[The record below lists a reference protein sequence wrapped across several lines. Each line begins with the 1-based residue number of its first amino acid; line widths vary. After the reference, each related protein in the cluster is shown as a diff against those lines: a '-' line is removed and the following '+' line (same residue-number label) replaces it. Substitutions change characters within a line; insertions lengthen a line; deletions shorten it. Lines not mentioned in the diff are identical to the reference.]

1 MIEKTYNVG
10 IYCRLSNDDERDG
23 ESVSIE
29 NQKLLLQS
37 YVRQRGWN
45 EIAVYC
51 DDGYSGTN
59 FDRPGVKRL
68 IEDAKAKKINLIL
81 VKDLSRFGRNYIEFG
96 QYTDYLFPSL
106 GCRFIALNNGI
117 DTMSDNGS
125 TDVMCFLNL
134 FNEFYSR
141 DTSKKVKAVKRA
153 CAESGKFMGTYPA
166 YGYKRD
172 PEDKHHLVIDEETA
186 PTVRRIFS
194 MRASGM
200 GFRAIAV
207 TLNEEG
213 VLPPGALYY
222 QRKGRSD
229 PRNVNHKWAE
239 TTVKALIRSE
249 VYIGNMVQGKTG
261 TLSYKSRKL
270 INKPEEE
277 WIRVEGTHEPIIS
290 REVWDT
296 VVSIDKKKVRK
307 TPPTD
312 GIRSIFTGLVYCAD
326 CGFKM
331 RNHIE
336 RFTYKDGTPGRYSS
350 FICGNYA
357 RSGKSACTIHS
368 IYENVLEELVL
379 TDIREKARF
388 VECDGERLAEQISR
402 MKEKES
408 RSRVISYEQEMKA
421 AAARMTE
428 LERLMQNLY
437 EDKCTGTIPQT
448 VFQTLMRKYETER
461 AEKAAAIPELEQKV
475 RAQLE
480 NRQDANRWMEVIR
493 RYTEITALDENI
505 LFELVDRIEVGEAR
519 KVNGQ
524 RICDVKVV
532 YRYVGSVDDA
542 LSQER
547 LEAYEKLYKVGI
559 YCRLSVDDASN
570 SAKAKNY
577 IPADESVS
585 IENQYELLS
594 KFVMLNGWTEVKTY
608 RDDGYSGGNFQ
619 RPGFLEMLEDARHG
633 LINLILVKD
642 LSRLGRDFVEVGRY
656 TDVIF
661 PSLGCRFV
669 SVLDCLDTEG
679 DNTDMLHFRS
689 LMNDYHLKDLSNKVK
704 SVLHAK
710 MRSGQYIAAY
720 APYGYRKSE
729 EDRHRLVIDE
739 EAAAVVRRMFE
750 LRRAGMAYGKI
761 AAVLNSEGILSPRW
775 YWAKLYGNGSCKY
788 ANLWMYATVKNILTN
803 EVYTGNL
810 IQNQTGS
817 RSYKDDTMIY
827 KPESEWIRHEAL
839 HEAIISP
846 EVWNE
851 VQAINRERT
860 LLSADNAPPKPFLFT
875 GKLVCADCKA
885 PLQGNRETQRRK
897 NGTSKKYV
905 SYFCSRYT
913 ASGYG
918 ACSRHTIYEMTLT
931 ELVLSEI
938 RAHAEALELDE
949 AAMLDRL
956 QAQRTAADA
965 ERLESV
971 RQEIGKLRRRVH
983 ELEQMTVKLYEDKVC
998 GSISAA
1004 SFAVLLEKTEQERR
1018 QRTDRLDTL
1027 LAEVREYEQSAA
1039 DIQSWA
1045 AVVRKHLH
1053 IRELDRE
1060 TVDELIDRI
1069 EVGEKTV
1076 VDGKN
1081 VRDIKIYYRF
1091 VGNI

>member
-1 MIEKTYNVG
+1 
-10 IYCRLSNDDERDG
+10 
-23 ESVSIE
+23 
-29 NQKLLLQS
+29 
-37 YVRQRGWN
+37 
-45 EIAVYC
+45 
-51 DDGYSGTN
+51 
-59 FDRPGVKRL
+59 
-68 IEDAKAKKINLIL
+68 
-81 VKDLSRFGRNYIEFG
+81 
-96 QYTDYLFPSL
+96 
-106 GCRFIALNNGI
+106 
-117 DTMSDNGS
+117 
-125 TDVMCFLNL
+125 
-134 FNEFYSR
+134 
-141 DTSKKVKAVKRA
+141 
-153 CAESGKFMGTYPA
+153 
-166 YGYKRD
+166 
-172 PEDKHHLVIDEETA
+172 
-186 PTVRRIFS
+186 
-194 MRASGM
+194 
-200 GFRAIAV
+200 
-207 TLNEEG
+207 
-213 VLPPGALYY
+213 
-222 QRKGRSD
+222 
-229 PRNVNHKWAE
+229 
-239 TTVKALIRSE
+239 
-249 VYIGNMVQGKTG
+249 
-261 TLSYKSRKL
+261 
-270 INKPEEE
+270 
-277 WIRVEGTHEPIIS
+277 
-290 REVWDT
+290 
-296 VVSIDKKKVRK
+296 
-307 TPPTD
+307 
-312 GIRSIFTGLVYCAD
+312 
-326 CGFKM
+326 
-331 RNHIE
+331 
-336 RFTYKDGTPGRYSS
+336 
-350 FICGNYA
+350 
-357 RSGKSACTIHS
+357 
-368 IYENVLEELVL
+368 
-379 TDIREKARF
+379 
-388 VECDGERLAEQISR
+388 
-402 MKEKES
+402 MK
-408 RSRVISYEQEMKA
+408 
-421 AAARMTE
+421 
-428 LERLMQNLY
+428 
-437 EDKCTGTIPQT
+437 
-448 VFQTLMRKYETER
+448 
-461 AEKAAAIPELEQKV
+461 
-475 RAQLE
+475 
-480 NRQDANRWMEVIR
+480 
-493 RYTEITALDENI
+493 
-505 LFELVDRIEVGEAR
+505 
-519 KVNGQ
+519 
-524 RICDVKVV
+524 
-532 YRYVGSVDDA
+532 
-542 LSQER
+542 
-547 LEAYEKLYKVGI
+547 KLYKVGI

-594 KFVMLNGWTEVKTY
+594 KFVMLNGWTEVKSY

-689 LMNDYHLKDLSNKVK
+689 LMNDYHLKDLSGKIK
-704 SVLHAK
+704 SVLNAK

-775 YWAKLYGNGSCKY
+775 YWAKRYGNGSCKY
-788 ANLWMYATVKNILTN
+788 ANLWMYATVKNVLTN

-839 HEAIISP
+839 HEAIILP

-875 GKLVCADCKA
+875 GKLICADCKA

-949 AAMLDRL
+949 SAVLDGL

-965 ERLESV
+965 ERQESI
-971 RQEIGKLRRRVH
+971 RQEIGKLRRRVY
-983 ELEQMTVKLYEDKVC
+983 ELEQMTAKLYEDKVC
-998 GSISAA
+998 GSISAV

-1076 VDGKN
+1076 IDGKN

>member
-1 MIEKTYNVG
+1 
-10 IYCRLSNDDERDG
+10 
-23 ESVSIE
+23 
-29 NQKLLLQS
+29 
-37 YVRQRGWN
+37 
-45 EIAVYC
+45 
-51 DDGYSGTN
+51 
-59 FDRPGVKRL
+59 
-68 IEDAKAKKINLIL
+68 
-81 VKDLSRFGRNYIEFG
+81 
-96 QYTDYLFPSL
+96 
-106 GCRFIALNNGI
+106 
-117 DTMSDNGS
+117 
-125 TDVMCFLNL
+125 
-134 FNEFYSR
+134 
-141 DTSKKVKAVKRA
+141 
-153 CAESGKFMGTYPA
+153 
-166 YGYKRD
+166 
-172 PEDKHHLVIDEETA
+172 
-186 PTVRRIFS
+186 
-194 MRASGM
+194 
-200 GFRAIAV
+200 
-207 TLNEEG
+207 
-213 VLPPGALYY
+213 
-222 QRKGRSD
+222 
-229 PRNVNHKWAE
+229 
-239 TTVKALIRSE
+239 
-249 VYIGNMVQGKTG
+249 
-261 TLSYKSRKL
+261 
-270 INKPEEE
+270 
-277 WIRVEGTHEPIIS
+277 
-290 REVWDT
+290 
-296 VVSIDKKKVRK
+296 
-307 TPPTD
+307 
-312 GIRSIFTGLVYCAD
+312 
-326 CGFKM
+326 
-331 RNHIE
+331 
-336 RFTYKDGTPGRYSS
+336 
-350 FICGNYA
+350 
-357 RSGKSACTIHS
+357 
-368 IYENVLEELVL
+368 
-379 TDIREKARF
+379 
-388 VECDGERLAEQISR
+388 
-402 MKEKES
+402 MK
-408 RSRVISYEQEMKA
+408 
-421 AAARMTE
+421 
-428 LERLMQNLY
+428 
-437 EDKCTGTIPQT
+437 
-448 VFQTLMRKYETER
+448 
-461 AEKAAAIPELEQKV
+461 
-475 RAQLE
+475 
-480 NRQDANRWMEVIR
+480 
-493 RYTEITALDENI
+493 
-505 LFELVDRIEVGEAR
+505 
-519 KVNGQ
+519 
-524 RICDVKVV
+524 
-532 YRYVGSVDDA
+532 
-542 LSQER
+542 
-547 LEAYEKLYKVGI
+547 KLYKVGI

-570 SAKAKNY
+570 STKAKNY

-594 KFVMLNGWTEVKTY
+594 KFVMLNGWTEVKSY
-608 RDDGYSGGNFQ
+608 RDDGYSGGDFQ

-656 TDVIF
+656 TDVVF

-704 SVLHAK
+704 SVLHTK

-750 LRRAGMAYGKI
+750 LRRGGMAYGKI

-775 YWAKLYGNGSCKY
+775 YWAKRYGNGSCKY

-860 LLSADNAPPKPFLFT
+860 RLSADNAPPKPFLFT

-897 NGTSKKYV
+897 NGTSKRYV

-913 ASGYG
+913 SSGHG
-918 ACSRHTIYEMTLT
+918 ACSRHTIYEMTLA
-931 ELVLSEI
+931 ELVMGEI
-938 RAHAEALELDE
+938 RSHAEALELDE

-965 ERLESV
+965 ERQESV
-971 RQEIGKLRRRVH
+971 RQEIGKLRRRVY
-983 ELEQMTVKLYEDKVC
+983 ELEQMTAKLYEDKVC

-1004 SFAVLLEKTEQERR
+1004 SFAVLLEKAEQERR
-1018 QRTDRLDTL
+1018 QRSDRLDTL
-1027 LAEVREYEQSAA
+1027 LAEVRQYEQSAA

-1053 IRELDRE
+1053 IREIDRE